1 VQQIAYQRD
10 YSDICERNGHI
21 FALNLG
27 LGIFFERSRSKDL
40 TTDSG
45 RLQKSGEEET
55 AKW

>member
-1 VQQIAYQRD
+1 M
-10 YSDICERNGHI
+10 SHI

-45 RLQKSGEEET
+45 RLQKTAEEDT
-55 AKW
+55 AGTAGLTTA